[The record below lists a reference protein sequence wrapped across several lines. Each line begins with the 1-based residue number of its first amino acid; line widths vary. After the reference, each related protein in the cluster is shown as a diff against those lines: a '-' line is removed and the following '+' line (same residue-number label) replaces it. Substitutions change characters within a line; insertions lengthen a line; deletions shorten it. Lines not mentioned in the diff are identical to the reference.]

1 MVMTKRRISA
11 TVELH
16 KSKTKMIKKVNKI
29 AYLSLASILLITGV
43 TINIGRQ
50 DTARAESVSQLRSQV
65 ATLEQQIRE
74 NSAKATELSKEA
86 DSLQNKIAEFDLQ
99 ISGVEAQIQLTEL
112 KIKQLEEELIAAQNE
127 LDRQKELLRTT
138 LVALYKKGDVSSFE
152 LLVGS
157 QSFTD
162 FINEQEYLERL
173 KAGIQ
178 KSTEKVIEL
187 KQQIQANKLEQEK
200 LLNQQEEQREA
211 LSVARA
217 ERQRVLDY
225 TRGQEAGYRQMVN
238 DLRSQ
243 QIELN
248 QKIFAQTASQSFAG
262 DPNKGGYPSMWANAP
277 LNSYVDTWGMF
288 SRQCVSYAAFKVA
301 QSGRD
306 MPRNWPS
313 YYYRYGPG
321 HGGNARDWLG
331 NARIDGIPY
340 DKTPKAGDVGVLPVG
355 PYGHVVYVERV
366 LDDGR
371 IYISDYNYD
380 WQGNY
385 REAIINPSL
394 ADWYFIHF

>member
-1 MVMTKRRISA
+1 MK
-11 TVELH
+11 LL
-16 KSKTKMIKKVNKI
+16 KCKTKMNVKVNKI
-29 AYLSLASILLITGV
+29 AYLSVAFIMLFAGATFNLRG
-43 TINIGRQ
+43 Q

-74 NSAKATELSKEA
+74 NSSKATELAKEA

-173 KAGIQ
+173 KSGIQ

-211 LSVARA
+211 LRVARA

-288 SRQCVSYAAFKVA
+288 SRQCVSYTAFKVA
-301 QSGRD
+301 QSGRN
-306 MPRNWPS
+306 MPRDWPS

-340 DKTPKAGDVGVLPVG
+340 DKTPQAGDVGVLPVG